1 MKKTLLFA
9 LSFLLIVGCKETGIH
24 IIVNPDGTSVKV
36 SYWDGN
42 DEDKQPNIVK
52 IGNRGSYMK
61 VTHNVTFMTE
71 YNTPLIFELENGQE
85 IIFECNKSAQKRD
98 YSGQLETDWEGNP
111 SMECL
116 EHKVT
121 KSTVSAIKVGAVASF
136 GI

>member
-1 MKKTLLFA
+1 MKKILLII
-9 LSFLLIVGCKETGIH
+9 LPLLLIVGCKETGVH
-24 IIVNPDGTSVKV
+24 IIDNPDGTSVKV

-42 DEDKQPNIVK
+42 NEDNQPNIVK

-61 VTHNVTFMTE
+61 VTHNVTFMTK
-71 YNTPLIFELENGQE
+71 YNTTLKFELENGQE
-85 IIFECNKSAQKRD
+85 IIFECNKYAQKRD